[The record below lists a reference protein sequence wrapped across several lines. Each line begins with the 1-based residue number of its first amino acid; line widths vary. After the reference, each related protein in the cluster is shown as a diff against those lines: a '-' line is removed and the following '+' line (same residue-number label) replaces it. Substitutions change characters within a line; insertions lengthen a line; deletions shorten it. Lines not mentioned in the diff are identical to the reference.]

1 MVILFLIELCNMKI
15 VILGPANPYRGG
27 IAALN
32 ERLGIELMKEG
43 HDVIVFNFKL
53 QYPGILFPGKTQ
65 YTDEKAPE
73 GLNILRKVNSVNP
86 LNWLRVGCELKRLAP
101 DLVIVRY
108 WLPFMGPALGTI
120 CRLLRKNRHTKVICI
135 ADNIIPHEKRPGDRL
150 FTKYF
155 TKGVDGYIA
164 MSHEVYADIE
174 KLVAHPLRRFT
185 PHPVYDHY
193 GEIIPR
199 EEALEALHLD
209 PAYRYLLFF
218 GFIRDYKGLDWL
230 LQAMAD
236 ARLKDRQIRLIVAG
250 EFYADSEP
258 YLKLIREQGLEDKVV
273 LHTDY
278 IPNEQINRYFC
289 AADMIVQPYKT
300 ATQSGV
306 TQVGY
311 HFNKAMLVT
320 DVGGLGEIIADRRSG
335 YVVKPQVSAIADAIV
350 DFYDGERQA
359 DFEKETMKLKEQF
372 SWTRMTNGIM
382 ELYDSISVQ

>member
-1 MVILFLIELCNMKI
+1 MKI
-15 VILGPANPYRGG
+15 VILGTAHPYRGG
-27 IAALN
+27 LAAMN
-32 ERLGIELMKEG
+32 ERLAQELSGQG
-43 HDVIVFNFKL
+43 HDVVIYNFTL
-53 QYPGILFPGKTQ
+53 QYPGFLFPGKSQ
-65 YTDEKAPE
+65 YTDEAAPQ
-73 GLNILRKVNSVNP
+73 GLKIIRKVNSVCP
-86 LNWLRVGCELKRLAP
+86 FNWLKVGRELKKMCP
-101 DLVIVRY
+101 DLLIIKY

-120 CRLLRKNRHTKVICI
+120 ARIARRNRHTRVICI
-135 ADNIIPHEKRPGDRL
+135 ADNMIPHEKRPGDRL

-155 TKGVDGYIA
+155 TRGVDGYIA
-164 MSHEVYADIE
+164 MSHEVYDDIE
-174 KLVAHPLRRFT
+174 KLVAHPLRRLT

-193 GEIIPR
+193 GEIISR

-209 PAYRYLLFF
+209 PACRYLLFF

-230 LQAMAD
+230 LQALAD
-236 ARLKDRQIRLIVAG
+236 DRLRDRQVRLMVAG
-250 EFYADSEP
+250 EFYSDSEP
-258 YLKLIREQGLEDKVV
+258 YLKLIREKGLEEKVV

-289 AADMIVQPYKT
+289 AADMVVQPYKT

-306 TQVGY
+306 TQIGY

-335 YVVKPQVSAIADAIV
+335 YVVKPEVSAIADAIV

-372 SWTRMTNGIM
+372 AWTRMTDVM
-382 ELYDSISVQ
+382 LELYDSINSKRE

>member
-1 MVILFLIELCNMKI
+1 MKI
-15 VILGPANPYRGG
+15 VILGTAHPYRGG
-27 IAALN
+27 LAAMN
-32 ERLGIELMKEG
+32 ERLAQELSGQG
-43 HDVIVFNFKL
+43 HDVVIYNFTL
-53 QYPGILFPGKTQ
+53 QYPGFLFPGKSQ
-65 YTDEKAPE
+65 YTDEVAPR
-73 GLNILRKVNSVNP
+73 GLKIIRKVNSVCP
-86 LNWLRVGCELKRLAP
+86 FNWLKVGRELKKMCP
-101 DLVIVRY
+101 DLLIIKY

-120 CRLLRKNRHTKVICI
+120 ARIARRNRHTRVICI
-135 ADNIIPHEKRPGDRL
+135 ADNMIPHEKRPGDRL

-155 TKGVDGYIA
+155 TRGVDGYIA
-164 MSHEVYADIE
+164 MSHEVYDDIE

-193 GEIIPR
+193 GEIISR

-209 PAYRYLLFF
+209 PACRYLLFF

-230 LQAMAD
+230 LQALAD
-236 ARLKDRQIRLIVAG
+236 DRLRDRQVRLMVAG
-250 EFYADSEP
+250 EFYSDSEP
-258 YLKLIREQGLEDKVV
+258 YLKLIREKGLEEKVV

-289 AADMIVQPYKT
+289 AADMVVQPYKT

-306 TQVGY
+306 TQIGY

-335 YVVKPQVSAIADAIV
+335 YVVKPEVSAIADAIV

-372 SWTRMTNGIM
+372 SWTRMTDVM
-382 ELYDSISVQ
+382 LELYDSINSKRE

>member
-1 MVILFLIELCNMKI
+1 M
-15 VILGPANPYRGG
+15 
-27 IAALN
+27 N
-32 ERLGIELMKEG
+32 ERLAQELSGQG
-43 HDVIVFNFKL
+43 HDVVIYNFTL
-53 QYPGILFPGKTQ
+53 QYPGFLFPGKSQ
-65 YTDEKAPE
+65 YTDEAAPR
-73 GLNILRKVNSVNP
+73 GLKIIRKVNSVCP
-86 LNWLRVGCELKRLAP
+86 FNWLKVGRELKKMCP
-101 DLVIVRY
+101 DLLIIKY

-120 CRLLRKNRHTKVICI
+120 ARIARRNRHTRVICI
-135 ADNIIPHEKRPGDRL
+135 ADNMIPHEKRPGDRL

-155 TKGVDGYIA
+155 TRGVDGYIA
-164 MSHEVYADIE
+164 MSHEVYDDIE

-193 GEIIPR
+193 GEIISR

-209 PAYRYLLFF
+209 PACRYLLFF

-230 LQAMAD
+230 LQALAD
-236 ARLKDRQIRLIVAG
+236 DRLRDRQVRLMVAG
-250 EFYADSEP
+250 EFYSDSEP
-258 YLKLIREQGLEDKVV
+258 YLKLIREEGLEEKVV

-289 AADMIVQPYKT
+289 AADMVVQPYKT

-306 TQVGY
+306 TQIGY

-335 YVVKPQVSAIADAIV
+335 YVVKPEVSAIADAIV

-372 SWTRMTNGIM
+372 SWTRMTDVM
-382 ELYDSISVQ
+382 LELYDSINSKRE

>member
-1 MVILFLIELCNMKI
+1 MKI
-15 VILGPANPYRGG
+15 VILGTAHPYRGG
-27 IAALN
+27 LAAMN
-32 ERLGIELMKEG
+32 ERLAQELSGQG
-43 HDVIVFNFKL
+43 HDVVIYNFTL
-53 QYPGILFPGKTQ
+53 QYPGFLFPGKSQ
-65 YTDEKAPE
+65 YTDEAAPR
-73 GLNILRKVNSVNP
+73 GLKIIRKVNSVCP
-86 LNWLRVGCELKRLAP
+86 FNWLKVGRELKKMCP
-101 DLVIVRY
+101 DLLIIKY

-120 CRLLRKNRHTKVICI
+120 ARIARRNRHTRVICI
-135 ADNIIPHEKRPGDRL
+135 ADNMIPHEKRPGDRL

-155 TKGVDGYIA
+155 TRGVDGYIA
-164 MSHEVYADIE
+164 MSHEVYDDIE

-193 GEIIPR
+193 GEIISR

-209 PAYRYLLFF
+209 PACRYLLFF

-230 LQAMAD
+230 LQALAD
-236 ARLKDRQIRLIVAG
+236 DRLRDRQVRLMVAG
-250 EFYADSEP
+250 EFYSDSEP
-258 YLKLIREQGLEDKVV
+258 YLKLIREKGLEEKVV

-289 AADMIVQPYKT
+289 AADMVVQPYKT

-306 TQVGY
+306 TQIGY

-335 YVVKPQVSAIADAIV
+335 YVVKPEVSAIADAIV

-372 SWTRMTNGIM
+372 SWTRMTDVM
-382 ELYDSISVQ
+382 LELYDSINSKRE